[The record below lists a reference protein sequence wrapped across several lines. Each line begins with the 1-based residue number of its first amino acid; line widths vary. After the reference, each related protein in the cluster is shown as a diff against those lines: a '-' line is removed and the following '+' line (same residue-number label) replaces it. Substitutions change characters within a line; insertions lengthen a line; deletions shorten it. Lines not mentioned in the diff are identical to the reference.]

1 MQGAWVQSPVRELRS
16 HMPQL
21 STAKSING
29 TKTTCILYQMYDWS
43 HLDDIQEQII
53 VICGTEDWTVVSS
66 ECRGRKTLS
75 WKGFGEN
82 LQARW
87 EKLFIFIW
95 AASTQ
100 ESYIKSYRAICVL
113 YCIKYTYWSMKS
125 TSIMYVIRRRKNKW
139 AEMTKL
145 DSAVGARLQLS
156 PDNAVLTRHLVK
168 CQSRPEWPLWSPP
181 LALAGQ
187 SAKLPSSNSA
197 SCLHPS
203 LGDWRELWWSR
214 LSLDTAPPPPQLH
227 YILLFLQGLPQ
238 ACLSFCLPR
247 PSAPTCFLSPQTLQ

>member
-1 MQGAWVQSPVRELRS
+1 
-16 HMPQL
+16 
-21 STAKSING
+21 
-29 TKTTCILYQMYDWS
+29 MYDWS

-125 TSIMYVIRRRKNKW
+125 TSIMYVIRKRKNKW